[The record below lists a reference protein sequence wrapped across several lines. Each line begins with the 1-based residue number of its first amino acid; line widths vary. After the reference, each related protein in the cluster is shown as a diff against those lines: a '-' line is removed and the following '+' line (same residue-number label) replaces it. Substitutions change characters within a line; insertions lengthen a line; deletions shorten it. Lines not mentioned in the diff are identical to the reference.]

1 MNYLVKFFFKLQSIK
16 WRLLAILLV
25 LCALVAVFYFSY
37 PKSVVT
43 IGVPIATLENGQPK
57 PKSALEKLQKH
68 LAQNGV
74 ELRFKTQLDQA
85 TEKVNLEFMVNDP
98 EVDFVFA
105 SNTGAELPEDVVG
118 KFSSLGSV
126 FKSAIWFYVRSG
138 KNDIR
143 KLKDLK
149 GKKIIFWSTPE
160 GNDKP
165 AFSSKDAKASIYSQ
179 DYIWESLFKKV
190 GITPENTQLTNIW
203 PNKVTM
209 SQDWDVWIT
218 NSFPSKTSITNDLWN
233 EMRDGRIQLLQL
245 EDLEGVSRGLSH
257 LKFGRLPASAQIP
270 SLALPKQDIPFLAYT
285 QYVIVRNDLD
295 PSIVMLI
302 SEFLKKNYSSQ
313 SLINDKDEYPNF
325 SQTGSFKPNKTAEDF
340 YAHGRPFLSQHLSP
354 GLSAFILKILL
365 ILVPALTIL
374 WPITHFVPAV
384 YHFYVK
390 HKITHWYSDLEFIER
405 NYLKADEDTRIM
417 MKNQIQE
424 IEMALQEIKFPIMHL
439 HYVQELFIAKEHV
452 ELIRKRYNI

>member
-1 MNYLVKFFFKLQSIK
+1 MNYLIKFFFKLQSIK
-16 WRLLAILLV
+16 WRLLAIFITVIGLI
-25 LCALVAVFYFSY
+25 AIFYFYY

-43 IGVPIATLENGQPK
+43 LGVSVGDLENGQPK
-57 PKSALEKLQKH
+57 ANSGYEKLQKH

-74 ELRFKTQLDQA
+74 ELRFKTQLDLA
-85 TEKVNLEFMVNDP
+85 TQKPNLEFLINDP
-98 EVDFVFA
+98 EVDFVYA
-105 SNTGAELPEDVVG
+105 RNTGAPMPDSVVEQ
-118 KFSSLGSV
+118 FSSLGSIY
-126 FKSAIWFYVRSG
+126 KSAVWFYVKSG
-138 KNDIR
+138 KSDIK

-160 GNDKP
+160 GNEKP
-165 AFSSKDAKASIYSQ
+165 VFSSKDAKASIYSS
-179 DYIWESLFKKV
+179 DYVLETIFNKA
-190 GITPENTQLTNIW
+190 GITPENTQIKNIY
-203 PNKVTM
+203 PDKVKF
-209 SQDWDVWIT
+209 SQDWDVWVAF
-218 NSFPSKTSITNDLWN
+218 SLPSKTSNTSDLWN
-233 EMRDGRIQLLQL
+233 EYIDGRIQLLQL
-245 EDLEGVSRGLSH
+245 EDLEGVSRGLSYV
-257 LKFGRLPASAQIP
+257 KFGRLPASAH
-270 SLALPKQDIPFLAYT
+270 LTNLGLPKQDTSYLAYT
-285 QYVIVRNDLD
+285 TNVIVRNDLD

-302 SEFLKKNYSSQ
+302 SEFLKKNNSAQ

-424 IEMALQEIKFPIMHL
+424 IEMALQEMKFPIMHL

>member
-1 MNYLVKFFFKLQSIK
+1 MNYLIKFFFKLQSIK

-25 LCALVAVFYFSY
+25 LCALAAVFYFSY

-43 IGVPIATLENGQPK
+43 IGVPVAALENGQPK
-57 PKSALEKLQKH
+57 AKSIYEKLQKH

-74 ELRFKTQLDQA
+74 DLRFKTQLDQA
-85 TEKVNLEFMVNDP
+85 TEKANLEFLVNDP
-98 EVDFVFA
+98 EVDFVF
-105 SNTGAELPEDVVG
+105 SFNSGAEMQEDVVEN
-118 KFSSLGSV
+118 FSSLGSI
-126 FKSAIWFYVRSG
+126 FKTAILFYVTPGRG
-138 KNDIR
+138 DIK

-160 GNDKP
+160 GNEKP
-165 AFSSKDAKASIYSQ
+165 VFSSKEAKASIYSS
-179 DYIWESLFKKV
+179 DYILESLFKKV
-190 GITPENTQLTNIW
+190 GITPENTQFKNAW
-203 PNKVTM
+203 PDKVKL
-209 SQDWDVWIT
+209 SEDWDVWV
-218 NSFPSKTSITNDLWN
+218 SFSAPSKTSHNSDLYD
-233 EMRDGRIQLLQL
+233 EFLDGRIQLLQL

-257 LKFGRLPASAQIP
+257 LKFGRLPASSQLP
-270 SLALPKQDIPFLAYT
+270 RLGLPKQDTFYLAYT
-285 QYVIVRNDLD
+285 SNVIVRNDLD

-313 SLINDKDEYPNF
+313 TLINDKDEYPNF

-424 IEMALQEIKFPIMHL
+424 IEMALQEMKFPIMHL